1 MSVICAKLGS
11 KGKVGVQRGR
21 ETAGVPSFLPS
32 VVGTAPSP
40 PRARRIPALRRAQLP
55 AEVQRK
61 TPRPSGVN
69 PPAAVR
75 VPRSASAEKEPP
87 IRGEPA
93 CGSSCAPVSRCRK
106 GAARIGRTRL
116 RQFAC
121 PGQPVQQK
129 EPPVRG
135 EPACGSSRAPVS
147 QCSKRS
153 RPSGSNPPAAVRVPR
168 SAGAAKGAARQG
180 RTRLRQF
187 ACPGHLVPRKE
198 KHRRIASTVL
208 KVCTFTQIAAA
219 YRHPYA
225 PEPAGPVPDDRVR

>member
-1 MSVICAKLGS
+1 MSVICARLGS

-32 VVGTAPSP
+32 AVGTASSP

-61 TPRPSGVN
+61 TPRPDRANTLTQFVCPAQPAQKRSRPSGAN

-75 VPRSASAEKEPP
+75 VPRSADAEKEPP
-87 IRGEPA
+87 
-93 CGSSCAPVSRCRK
+93 
-106 GAARIGRTRL
+106 
-116 RQFAC
+116 
-121 PGQPVQQK
+121 
-129 EPPVRG
+129 VRV
-135 EPACGSSRAPVS
+135 EPACGSSRAPL
-147 QCSKRS
+147 S
-153 RPSGSNPPAAVRVPR
+153 RCR
-168 SAGAAKGAARQG
+168 KEAARQG

-187 ACPGHLVPRKE
+187 VCPGHLVPRKE

-225 PEPAGPVPDDRVR
+225 PAPAGPVPDDRAR